1 MEILFISKNEDKRKE
16 IKRIFESCSKELDF
30 DIIIKTVENVDGIES
45 LKELQ
50 EKDIEKVL
58 KYKLTEIY
66 KIVKRPILVE
76 HTGLELECLNGYPGS
91 QTQLFWDS
99 LAKKDE
105 INRVEIGKSI
115 YDIADSFSEYGA
127 KATTYLGFCD
137 GKKIITTK
145 GEVCGTI
152 CQPKGNSKFQWDV
165 VFKPKNLDKTFAELS
180 EKNEKDKYSM
190 RTIAIKNLINEIKEN
205 SKQYD
210 YLKKYNTYK
219 EVAKQIA
226 SDIKNEKLMVF
237 VGAGVSRNVGMP
249 SWGGLISK
257 LGEELGYDSDVF
269 FNLGDFLELAEY
281 YTILKNE
288 EFQIYKNNKDSV
300 FSKIKEHL
308 GVSEENLKNRIND
321 SIFCESFYD
330 FLNLGIKKVYTTNY
344 DSLIENTINIWNG
357 KKNVDIKFDSIY
369 NLKTMN
375 DARESNINII
385 KLHGDLREVENIV
398 LNQSSYFDRY
408 DFESCLDIQLRA
420 DMLKKSILFLGYSF
434 SDINIKYMFHKL
446 NKLWDDIDDCKR
458 TESYIFLTENNEVQK
473 KILEKNKMIP
483 IICNE
488 LDKREGIIKF
498 LNTIVEELNKL

>member
-1 MEILFISKNEDKRKE
+1 MEILFISKNKDKKKE
-16 IKRIFESCSKELDF
+16 IKRIFESCSRELEF
-30 DIIIKTVENVDGIES
+30 DISINTAEKIDGMES

-58 KYKLTEIY
+58 KYKLTEMY

-76 HTGLELECLNGYPGS
+76 HTGLALDCLNGYPGS

-99 LAKKDE
+99 LAEKDDR
-105 INRVEIGKSI
+105 NGVKVGKSI

-145 GEVCGTI
+145 GEVYGDI

-165 VFKPKNLDKTFAELS
+165 VFKPNNLDKTFAELG
-180 EKNEKDKYSM
+180 EENKKDNYSM
-190 RTIAIKNLINEIKEN
+190 RTIAVKNLINKMKESN
-205 SKQYD
+205 NQYD
-210 YLKKYNTYK
+210 YLKKEYNYK
-219 EVAKQIA
+219 EVAKKIA
-226 SDIKNEKLMVF
+226 NDIKNEKLMVF

-257 LGEELGYDSDVF
+257 LGKELEYDSDVF
-269 FNLGDFLELAEY
+269 FSLGDFLELSEY
-281 YTILKNE
+281 YTILKGE
-288 EFQIYKNNKDSV
+288 EIKDSKNTKLSI
-300 FSKIKEHL
+300 FSKIQEHL
-308 GVSEENLKNRIND
+308 GVSEDKLKSRISD
-321 SIFCESFYD
+321 SIFCESFFD
-330 FLNLGIKKVYTTNY
+330 FVNLGIKKIYTTNY
-344 DSLIENTINIWNG
+344 DSLIENTIDIWKE
-357 KKNVDIKFDSIY
+357 KKNNDVKFDVIY

-375 DARESNINII
+375 EARDSSINIT
-385 KLHGDLREVENIV
+385 KLHGDLKEVENIV

-408 DFESCLDIQLRA
+408 NFENCLDIQLRA

-488 LDKREGIIKF
+488 LDKKEGIINF
-498 LNTIVEELNKL
+498 LNTIIEEFNKL